1 MNKFVA
7 IAALTLSAN
16 FAISATTITVYG
28 YGADR
33 ERAKLDAF
41 KTATENVCGSN
52 VLSSREH
59 FNNKTTHN
67 KVLAYS
73 SCRIQNYRVIEET
86 EGKILIEADIEK
98 INLSDRLSNTS
109 NNRMVFDQN
118 QLNAQLKTYQAEKQ
132 LGDELIDEIFRDY
145 PYQAY
150 ELRKTKKPYIVDDVA
165 RNFYLVI
172 PYELHW
178 NKNYINT
185 VRETMTLLQAKQGVG
200 TVTILA
206 HNPNKLL
213 GYTSYHNLNDVHRI
227 DRIKSKMTGKN
238 EVRLQI
244 VARDTKGRHVVDFCY
259 SPEYRAGG
267 IFYSVGVKNNISFFG
282 DDKNSG
288 ELKVRLTVP
297 AEVIYDI
304 TIDIVAERNC
314 KLYAPPL

>member
-7 IAALTLSAN
+7 VAALSLSAN
-16 FAISATTITVYG
+16 FAVSANTITVYG

-33 ERAKLDAF
+33 EKAKLDAF

-52 VLSSREH
+52 ILSSREH
-59 FNNKTTHN
+59 FNNRTTHN

-73 SCRIQNYRVIEET
+73 SCRIKNYRVVEES
-86 EGKILIEADIEK
+86 EGKILIEAEIEQ

-109 NNRMVFDQN
+109 SNRMVFDQS
-118 QLNAQLKTYQAEKQ
+118 QLNAQLETYKKEKQ

-145 PYQAY
+145 PHHAY
-150 ELRKTKKPYIVDDVA
+150 ELRRTKKPYIVDDAA

-172 PYELHW
+172 PFELQW
-178 NKNYINT
+178 NKSYINT

-200 TVTILA
+200 TVKILA
-206 HNPNKLL
+206 HNPDKLL

-227 DRIKSKMTGKN
+227 DKIKSRMTGEN
-238 EVRLQI
+238 ELRLHF
-244 VARDTKGRHVVDFCY
+244 VARDTKGKHVIDFCY
-259 SPEYRAGG
+259 SPEYKQGG

-288 ELKVRLTVP
+288 EVKVRLTVP
-297 AEVIYDI
+297 ADVIYDI
-304 TIDIVAERNC
+304 TVDVVAERNC